1 MLFLV
6 FDQCQ
11 SCISYEKEKG
21 SLKRLPFFIS
31 DQMKIKTIA
40 NSNLHSRG

>member
-21 SLKRLPFFIS
+21 SLKGLPFFYFRS
-31 DQMKIKTIA
+31 DED
-40 NSNLHSRG
+40 